1 MNHLPY
7 LIADLAL
14 ILAVAAATTL
24 LFKKI
29 NQPVVLGYIIAGFL
43 VGPHVS
49 LFPTVADPE
58 GIKVWSEIG
67 VIFLLFSLGLEFSF
81 KKLVKV
87 GGSAFVTALV
97 GVTLMNLVG
106 FLTGYLL
113 GWSFMDSLFLGAILS
128 ISSTT
133 IIMRAFAELGV
144 RTKKF
149 ASLVLGVLIVQDL
162 VAILLL
168 VMLSTFSATRQFAGS
183 ELLIQVLKLLFFLTL
198 WFLGGIFFVPT
209 FLKRTNRLL
218 NDETMLI
225 VSIALCLLM
234 VVLAVTV
241 GFSAALGA
249 FVMGSILAE
258 TVHSERI
265 EALVKSVKNLFA
277 AVFFV
282 SVGMMIDPTVLIEH
296 SLPIVIIIFVIII
309 GMSVTF
315 TLGALLSGQS
325 LKHSVQAG
333 MSLAQIGEFSFIIA
347 SLGSSL
353 NVTSHFLYPIAVAAS
368 TFTTFTTPFMVRAST
383 AAYKTLEKHLPE
395 RWKSRINRYSTSSQ
409 QLSAYSDWKK
419 LLKAYAINSLIHTV
433 LIGALIVL
441 SQNLII
447 PYIHQSV
454 ENELTA
460 KLVSVAVTL
469 LLMTPSIWALAV
481 RRVERDAYA
490 HLWLNKALNRGP
502 LIAIEIVRIG
512 LAVVLV
518 GVLINIYFS
527 ITIALFIAILS
538 MAIAIILFRNKLQ
551 DFYDR
556 LERRFLNNLNE
567 KENKNA
573 RAKEIAPWDAHLATF
588 HVQPELPFVGKQLLE
603 LRFREKFGVNIAL
616 IERGKLSI
624 LTPDRHERLYPGD
637 QLSIIG
643 TDDQLGRLKRL
654 FEKEIT
660 INVESQI
667 HDDQITLQNF
677 TINENSRITNKTIR
691 ESKLRELGKGLV
703 VGLERNGKRHLNPE
717 SDAKLLA
724 GDIIWVVGVRKNIDQ
739 FFQEENIDGDGA
751 R

>member
-1 MNHLPY
+1 MNHLPH
-7 LIADLAL
+7 LITDLAL
-14 ILAVAAATTL
+14 ILAVAAVTTL

-43 VGPHVS
+43 VGPHTS

-58 GIKVWSEIG
+58 SIKTWSEIG

-87 GGSAFVTALV
+87 GGSAFITALV
-97 GVTLMNLVG
+97 GVTLMNLIG

-113 GWSFMDSLFLGAILS
+113 GWTFMDRLFLGAILS

-183 ELLIQVLKLLFFLTL
+183 ELLIQILKLLFFLTL
-198 WFLGGIFFVPT
+198 WFVGGIFFVPT
-209 FLKRTNRLL
+209 FLKRANKLL
-218 NDETMLI
+218 NEETTLI
-225 VSIALCLLM
+225 LSIALCLLM

-258 TVHSERI
+258 TVHSEHI
-265 EALVKSVKNLFA
+265 EELVKSVKNLFA

-282 SVGMMIDPTVLIEH
+282 SVGMMIDPSVLVEY
-296 SLPIVIIIFVIII
+296 SMPILVIVLVIIV
-309 GMSVTF
+309 GMSISF

-325 LKHSVQAG
+325 LKHSVQTG

-347 SLGSSL
+347 SLGASF

-368 TFTTFTTPFMVRAST
+368 TFTTFTTPFMINAST
-383 AAYKTLEKHLPE
+383 PVYKFLERKLPSS
-395 RWKSRINRYSTSSQ
+395 WTARINRYSTTSQ
-409 QLSAYSDWKK
+409 QLSAYSDWKR
-419 LLKAYAINSLIHTV
+419 LLKGYAINSFIHTV
-433 LIGALIVL
+433 LIGALIFL
-441 SQNLII
+441 SKNLII

-454 ENELTA
+454 TNETLA
-460 KLVSVAVTL
+460 KIVSVVVTL
-469 LLMTPSIWALAV
+469 ILTIPSIWALAI
-481 RRVERDAYA
+481 RRVEKEAYS
-490 HLWLNKALNRGP
+490 HLWLNKTLNRGP
-502 LIAIEIVRIG
+502 LVVIEIVRIA

-527 ITIALFIAILS
+527 ITTALV
-538 MAIAIILFRNKLQ
+538 IAIIAMAISVVLFRNKLQ
-551 DFYDR
+551 YFYDR
-556 LERRFLNNLNE
+556 LETRFLNNLNE
-567 KENKNA
+567 KEMQKT
-573 RAKEIAPWDAHLATF
+573 RGKEIAPWDAHLATF
-588 HVQPELPFVGKQLLE
+588 HVQPELPFVGKQLME
-603 LRFREKFGVNIAL
+603 LRFRERFGVNIAL
-616 IERGKLSI
+616 IERGKISI
-624 LTPDRHERLYPGD
+624 LTPNRHERIYPGD

-643 TDDQLGRLKRL
+643 TDDQLGRMKRL
-654 FEKEIT
+654 FEKEIIT
-660 INVESQI
+660 NVESQI

-677 TINENSRITNKTIR
+677 TINEESNLINKTIR
-691 ESKLRELGKGLV
+691 DSRIREAGRGLV
-703 VGLERNGKRHLNPE
+703 VGLERNGNRVLNPE
-717 SDAKLLA
+717 SDTKLLA
-724 GDIIWVVGVRKNIDQ
+724 GDIVWVVGVRKSIDE
-739 FFQEENIDGDGA
+739 FLEKIEY
-751 R
+751 